1 MNTFVALGGGDE
13 VGASCYYLK
22 LGEANIMLDC
32 GSRNGIKKYP
42 YFDTLIEN
50 KILRS
55 TDDIDIIAISH
66 AHKDHYAA
74 LPTVANLKDSRI
86 ISTPETK
93 SEIIRMIDVLYKK
106 NYFESE
112 EEKFSFKHLVSTIF
126 EFDYFE
132 IIKCKDVEIMLVP
145 AGHIPG
151 AAITV
156 MFYYGMKIVYTG
168 DFSLPLSD
176 NQIYSELAI
185 EMMMDCD
192 LLIME
197 NTNGDDFMSKKMMSK
212 HSNFDQMMEFL
223 GIVHPKKL
231 FLIHQNTDSFYQY
244 GFKEKINKYYPS
256 IQTTKIKNKVIY
268 DLGVLVWIKI
278 LKL

>member
-1 MNTFVALGGGDE
+1 MNKFIALGGGDE
-13 VGASCYYLK
+13 IGASCYYLK
-22 LGEANIMLDC
+22 LGEVNIMLDC

-42 YFDTLIEN
+42 YIDTLIEQ

-55 TDDIDIIAISH
+55 IDELDIIAISH

-86 ISTPETK
+86 ISTSETK
-93 SEIIRMIDVLYKK
+93 SKILEMLDILYRKK
-106 NYFESE
+106 CFQSE
-112 EEKFSFKHLVSTIF
+112 DEKFSFKHLISAIF

-132 IIKCKDVEIMLVP
+132 IVKCKDVEIIFVP

-156 MFYYGMKIVYTG
+156 IFYENMKIVYTG

-176 NQIYSELAI
+176 NKMYGELAI
-185 EMMMDCD
+185 DIMKDCD

-197 NTNGDDFMSKKMMSK
+197 NTNGDDFMSKKFGSK
-212 HSNFDQMMEFL
+212 HSNFDQMIEFL
-223 GIVHPKKL
+223 GIIHPKKI
-231 FLIHQNTDSFYQY
+231 FLIHQNKESFYQY

-268 DLGVLVWIKI
+268 DLGV
-278 LKL
+278 

>member
-1 MNTFVALGGGDE
+1 MNNTFVALGGGDE
-13 VGASCYYLK
+13 VGASCYFLK
-22 LGEANIMLDC
+22 LGDANIMLDC

-50 KILRS
+50 KILTS
-55 TDDIDIIAISH
+55 SDDLDIIAISH

-74 LPTVANLKDSRI
+74 LPTVSNLKNSRI

-93 SEIIRMIDVLYKK
+93 QKINEMADVLYRNKHFH
-106 NYFESE
+106 NE

-132 IIKCKDVEIMLVP
+132 VIKCKDVDIMLVP

-151 AAITV
+151 AAITII
-156 MFYYGMKIVYTG
+156 FFEDKKIVYTG
-168 DFSLPLSD
+168 DFSFPLSENKMYED
-176 NQIYSELAI
+176 LAI

-197 NTNGDDFMSKKMMSK
+197 NTNGDNFMDKKLLSK
-212 HSNFDQMMEFL
+212 HSNYQDLMDFL
-223 GIVHPKKL
+223 GKVHPEKL
-231 FLIHQNTDSFYQY
+231 FLVHQNAESFYQY
-244 GFKEKINKYYPS
+244 GFKEKINKFYPS
-256 IQTTKIKNKVIY
+256 IKVEKIKNKIIY
-268 DLGVLVWIKI
+268 DLEG
-278 LKL
+278 